1 MTDLEKMIRE
11 RQDALRGRPA
21 DSIDRFMDWYA
32 SLDWFNIAMF
42 VLAVAGTLAG
52 AMLMVTL

>member
-1 MTDLEKMIRE
+1 
-11 RQDALRGRPA
+11 
-21 DSIDRFMDWYA
+21 MDWYA